1 MLGERERG
9 FVYVSTRK
17 KRLWV
22 PSNSLKS
29 EMIWGDLLK
38 ILAVDRKKELM
49 KKNKTGKI
57 YTDPCT
63 WEQF

>member
-38 ILAVDRKKELM
+38 ILAVDRKKEIKM
-49 KKNKTGKI
+49 SK
-57 YTDPCT
+57 
-63 WEQF
+63 QSR